1 MEEYLK
7 KEMKIDE
14 FVIIMEESESAGIN
28 GEDESAKILQLEEFD
43 DVLFGFNI
51 SVKNNKSDPSGNQNN
66 WDKED
71 EKVKKKLERIS
82 INSIKC
88 KYAQ

>member
-1 MEEYLK
+1 MQ
-7 KEMKIDE
+7 IFD
-14 FVIIMEESESAGIN
+14 
-28 GEDESAKILQLEEFD
+28 EFD
-43 DVLFGFNI
+43 DVLFGMNI
-51 SVKNNKSDPSGNQNN
+51 SVNPKKINEAAMQSG

>member
-1 MEEYLK
+1 M
-7 KEMKIDE
+7 
-14 FVIIMEESESAGIN
+14 
-28 GEDESAKILQLEEFD
+28 
-43 DVLFGFNI
+43 NI
-51 SVKNNKSDPSGNQNN
+51 SVNQKKNNEAAMQSG